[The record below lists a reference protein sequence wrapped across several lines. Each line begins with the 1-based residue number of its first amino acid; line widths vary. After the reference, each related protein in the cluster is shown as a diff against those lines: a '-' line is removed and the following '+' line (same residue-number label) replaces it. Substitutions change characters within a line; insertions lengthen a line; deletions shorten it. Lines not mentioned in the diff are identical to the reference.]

1 MSGDLESV
9 SVDELLRRRGE
20 LAYAIQMAALEG
32 LSVDAPTDLACRA
45 VEAELRRRGV
55 SPNASPSNAP
65 SGSQERRR

>member
-45 VEAELRRRGV
+45 VEAELPRRGAG
-55 SPNASPSNAP
+55 PTAAP
-65 SGSQERRR
+65 RPPPAGR

>member
-9 SVDELLRRRGE
+9 PVDELLRRRGD

-32 LSVDAPTDLACRA
+32 LTVDAPTELECRA

-55 SPNASPSNAP
+55 SPSAAP
-65 SGSQERRR
+65 SGAPSGGQERRR